1 MIKTM
6 TQLPKTISS
15 IPEGK
20 EVATLGGGCFWCTEA
35 VFQKLN
41 GVEQVQSGFSGG
53 HVEAPSYKDV
63 VTGTTGHAEVIHI
76 LFDPAAISYGELL
89 DVFFE
94 THDPTT
100 LNRQGA
106 DVGPQY
112 RSAVFYHNEIQRS
125 QAVEKVAELEKSNV
139 FSQPIVTEITEFAN
153 FYEAE
158 DYHTNYFELN
168 GNQPYCQFVIRPKV
182 DKFQKQFK
190 GKLK

>member
-1 MIKTM
+1 MIKKM
-6 TQLPKTISS
+6 TQLPKTISN

-20 EVATLGGGCFWCTEA
+20 EIATLGGGCFWCTEA

-41 GVEQVQSGFSGG
+41 GVETVQSGFSGG

-112 RSAVFYHNEIQRS
+112 RSAIFYHNDIQRT
-125 QAVEKVAELEKSNV
+125 QAEEKVAELEREKV
-139 FSQPIVTEITEFAN
+139 FKQPIVTEITEFAN

-182 DKFQKQFK
+182 DKFQKQYK
-190 GKLK
+190 DKLK

>member
-1 MIKTM
+1 M
-6 TQLPKTISS
+6 TQLPKTTINL
-15 IPEGK
+15 PDGK

-35 VFQKLN
+35 VFQKLK

-53 HVEAPSYKDV
+53 HVEAPSYNDAV
-63 VTGTTGHAEVIHI
+63 NGTTGHAEVIHI
-76 LFDPAAISYGELL
+76 LFDPAAIAYEELL

-112 RSAVFYHNEIQRS
+112 RSAIFYHNENQRTK
-125 QAVEKVAELEKSNV
+125 AVEKVGELERNKV
-139 FSQPIVTEITEFAN
+139 YGQPIVTEITSFAN
-153 FYEAE
+153 FYEAD

-168 GNQPYCQFVIRPKV
+168 GSQPYCQFVIRPKV
-182 DKFQKQFK
+182 DKFKKHFEE
-190 GKLK
+190 KLK

>member
-1 MIKTM
+1 M
-6 TQLPKTISS
+6 TQLPKTTIN
-15 IPEGK
+15 IPVGK
-20 EVATLGGGCFWCTEA
+20 EIATLGGGCFWCTEA

-41 GVEQVQSGFSGG
+41 GVESVQSGFSGG
-53 HVEAPSYKDV
+53 HIEAPSYKDV

-76 LFDPAAISYGELL
+76 LFDPEAITYEEIL

-112 RSAVFYHNEIQRS
+112 RSAIFYHTESQRNK
-125 QAVEKVAELEKSNV
+125 AVEKVADLEKANV
-139 FSQPIVTEITEFAN
+139 YDAPIVTEITEFAN

-168 GNQPYCQFVIRPKV
+168 GTQPYCQFVIRPKV
-182 DKFQKQFK
+182 DKFKKHFRE
-190 GKLK
+190 KLK